1 MGTSSYEKRKE
12 LVKKNEMKLYRKKF
26 FNIDISFRT
35 GVRRGSENL
44 GYNMDVCV
52 KF

>member
-12 LVKKNEMKLYRKKF
+12 LVKKNEMKLYRKNF
-26 FNIDISFRT
+26 FNIDISFRI
-35 GVRRGSENL
+35 GVWRGSEKMR
-44 GYNMDVCV
+44 YIMDVCV

>member
-12 LVKKNEMKLYRKKF
+12 LVNQNEMKLYRKNF
-26 FNIDISFRT
+26 FNIDISFRV
-35 GVRRGSENL
+35 GARRGSENL
-44 GYNMDVCV
+44 GYSIDVCV

>member
-1 MGTSSYEKRKE
+1 MGTSSYEKRKK
-12 LVKKNEMKLYRKKF
+12 LVKRNEMKLYRKNF
-26 FNIDISFRT
+26 FNIDISFRV

-44 GYNMDVCV
+44 GYIMDECV

>member
-12 LVKKNEMKLYRKKF
+12 LLKQNEMKLYRKKF

-35 GVRRGSENL
+35 GVRKGSEKMR
-44 GYNMDVCV
+44 YIMDVCV